1 MDIKVTPLYEM
12 IEGFLEEMNTIHA
25 ETTWERIAE
34 NADYDRYIV
43 TRKQETVILHS
54 DYGDTAFRIVEAP
67 LENRIYV
74 LSMGPMDDEVVIHL
88 YDAMEEAI
96 SSIMEQLNAGS
107 PEVRVDH
114 IERSYIK
121 TYEADGYMKTIHYA
135 YDTVSSLSLK
145 IAKLLA

>member
-74 LSMGPMDDEVVIHL
+74 LSMGLWTIRW
-88 YDAMEEAI
+88 
-96 SSIMEQLNAGS
+96 SSICMTRWRKPSHRLW
-107 PEVRVDH
+107 
-114 IERSYIK
+114 
-121 TYEADGYMKTIHYA
+121 
-135 YDTVSSLSLK
+135 SS
-145 IAKLLA
+145 